1 MFFYERTTKAL
12 LLFLLDDEKENKVA
26 AQFFEWKP
34 GPKTTQLRR
43 VHSLIPNN
51 LVLQLTTNNF
61 MLLDAP
67 VNFTEPTWFDD
78 PTSNST

>member
-1 MFFYERTTKAL
+1 L
-12 LLFLLDDEKENKVA
+12 LLFLLDEEKENKVV

-34 GPKTTQLRR
+34 GPKTTQLQR

-67 VNFTEPTWFDD
+67 VNFTKPT
-78 PTSNST
+78 